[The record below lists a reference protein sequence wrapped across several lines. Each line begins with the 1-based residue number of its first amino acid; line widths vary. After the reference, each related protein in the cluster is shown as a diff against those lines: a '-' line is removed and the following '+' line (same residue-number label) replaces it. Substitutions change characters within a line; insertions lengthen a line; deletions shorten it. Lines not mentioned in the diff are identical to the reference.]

1 VSNPDKDTSIAKP
14 ESSQAAPA
22 AEISNNPPI
31 LETTVNKDVIEN
43 ADEAQNEDDQP
54 LEEEHSTTN
63 TQQNKQIVL
72 NDDHTMNTDE
82 FLNSSSGYAHTAKT
96 GESNG
101 DEGNSVLKP
110 TPDLYLPSEV
120 LQGLRNLTPDEA
132 LDKLLSSFG
141 AYIPTAADREK
152 ALQLEQEEHERRFYR
167 EIIEGDMLALLERDS
182 AIYFNIKAL
191 FNKLQTPR
199 TREDLFLR
207 VTQAE
212 AFLEQYAKH
221 FQQLLDNS
229 QTQDAKLKLKE
240 KYFEQAKQRNNE
252 AAQMKAESAGA
263 FLQHYKKVL
272 YYPQIVTHDFV
283 VVGNFKNNDDLPITK
298 LCLKLK
304 TCCEL
309 IEIVTH
315 NLAIDNFRILYYFY
329 FFSFTYKI
337 ISKFSKYFK
346 QNISAKISTI

>member
-1 VSNPDKDTSIAKP
+1 LQKVNSPLKTIAEEASPDKVVKEIITELNNEYQESAIERTPSPVSGKKQDLVDSQPSKSEDLKTSQMGPQRTSEFDVSNPDKDLSIAKP
-14 ESSQAAPA
+14 EASQAAPA
-22 AEISNNPPI
+22 AETSNNPPV
-31 LETTVNKDVIEN
+31 LETLVTKDVIED

-63 TQQNKQIVL
+63 THQNKQIVL

-101 DEGNSVLKP
+101 DEGNSALKP
-110 TPDLYLPSEV
+110 PPDLYLPSEV

-182 AIYFNIKAL
+182 TLYFNIKAL

-229 QTQDAKLKLKE
+229 
-240 KYFEQAKQRNNE
+240 
-252 AAQMKAESAGA
+252 
-263 FLQHYKKVL
+263 
-272 YYPQIVTHDFV
+272 
-283 VVGNFKNNDDLPITK
+283 
-298 LCLKLK
+298 
-304 TCCEL
+304 
-309 IEIVTH
+309 
-315 NLAIDNFRILYYFY
+315 
-329 FFSFTYKI
+329 
-337 ISKFSKYFK
+337 
-346 QNISAKISTI
+346 

>member
-1 VSNPDKDTSIAKP
+1 MSNPDKDASIAKP
-14 ESSQAAPA
+14 EVSQKDPA
-22 AEISNNPPI
+22 AETSNKDPAP
-31 LETTVNKDVIEN
+31 ETHATKDVIEDT
-43 ADEAQNEDDQP
+43 DEANEEDNQT

-63 TQQNKQIVL
+63 THQNKQIVL

-101 DEGNSVLKP
+101 DEGNSVSKP
-110 TPDLYLPSEV
+110 PPDVYLPSEV

-132 LDKLLSSFG
+132 LDKLLSSFS
-141 AYIPTAADREK
+141 AYIPTAADRER

-167 EIIEGDMLALLERDS
+167 EIIEGDKLALLERDPT
-182 AIYFNIKAL
+182 IYFNIKAL

-240 KYFEQAKQRNNE
+240 KHFEQAKQRNNE
-252 AAQMKAESAGA
+252 AAQMKAESTGA
-263 FLQHYKKVL
+263 FL
-272 YYPQIVTHDFV
+272 
-283 VVGNFKNNDDLPITK
+283 
-298 LCLKLK
+298 
-304 TCCEL
+304 
-309 IEIVTH
+309 
-315 NLAIDNFRILYYFY
+315 
-329 FFSFTYKI
+329 
-337 ISKFSKYFK
+337 
-346 QNISAKISTI
+346 